1 MDIGSTS
8 RVREFFQGLVGGIT
22 VVGLV
27 HSISIL
33 LGFATFR
40 TGLSSFLDRPFDL
53 IKSSSNVFML
63 ALRGFATAT
72 SIAVVEEMVFRSW
85 LPEEIAV
92 DLGYYNAIL
101 ISGVA
106 FSLIHRSLPSLPG
119 FLLLSLVLFGLKQRT
134 QGRLAAPI
142 SLHSGI
148 MTASYLIQSSGVI
161 TSKPETPFWMISA
174 YHLHPFDGVIGLSI
188 CSLLAILFFPQ
199 KPVQKDTSV

>member
-1 MDIGSTS
+1 MTTD
-8 RVREFFQGLVGGIT
+8 VLLQLREFFQGLVGGVI

-40 TGLSSFLDRPFDL
+40 TGFSSSLARHLGL

-72 SIAVVEEMVFRSW
+72 SIAAVEEMVFRSW

-101 ISGVA
+101 ISGLV
-106 FSLIHRSLPSLPG
+106 FSLIHRYVNSVP
-119 FLLLSLVLFGLKQRT
+119 LSPVF
-134 QGRLAAPI
+134 
-142 SLHSGI
+142 
-148 MTASYLIQSSGVI
+148 
-161 TSKPETPFWMISA
+161 
-174 YHLHPFDGVIGLSI
+174 
-188 CSLLAILFFPQ
+188 SLLY
-199 KPVQKDTSV
+199 